1 MCPALASAAAAS
13 VRHLKNSNGGEREL
27 HQTQVR
33 KTRSALSAAGIPMLP
48 ADTHIIPVMVGDAA
62 LCKAASDM
70 LLSDHGIYLQPINA
84 PTVPKGTERLR
95 VTPTP
100 HHTDEMIAELARAL
114 SAVWRKL
121 GLPFTETAAVAAE
134 KALF

>member
-1 MCPALASAAAAS
+1 M
-13 VRHLKNSNGGEREL
+13 N
-27 HQTQVR
+27 
-33 KTRSALSAAGIPMLP
+33 AGLPMLP
-48 ADTHIIPVMVGDAA
+48 SETHIVPVMVGEAGM
-62 LCKAASDM
+62 CKAASDM
-70 LLSDHGIYLQPINA
+70 LLMEHGIYLQPINA

-121 GLPFTETAAVAAE
+121 GLRFAETTAVAAE
-134 KALF
+134 

>member
-1 MCPALASAAAAS
+1 
-13 VRHLKNSNGGEREL
+13 
-27 HQTQVR
+27 
-33 KTRSALSAAGIPMLP
+33 
-48 ADTHIIPVMVGDAA
+48 
-62 LCKAASDM
+62 
-70 LLSDHGIYLQPINA
+70 LSDSANHQAGVS

-121 GLPFTETAAVAAE
+121 GLPFAETPAVAAE
-134 KALF
+134 